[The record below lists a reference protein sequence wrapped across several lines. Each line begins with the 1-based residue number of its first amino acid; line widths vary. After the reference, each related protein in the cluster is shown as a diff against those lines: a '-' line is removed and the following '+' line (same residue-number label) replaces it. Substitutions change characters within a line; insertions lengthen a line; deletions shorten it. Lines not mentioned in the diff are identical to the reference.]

1 MYKKLLIGLLMFM
14 LFDGCAPANKITYT
28 WTNPSFK
35 TSKPYKK
42 IFLAALVNNPHVRT
56 HQAQDLALLL

>member
-1 MYKKLLIGLLMFM
+1 M

-35 TSKPYKK
+35 TSKPTLLSS
-42 IFLAALVNNPHVRT
+42 FRFSLAASPIPADDELIAFEHV
-56 HQAQDLALLL
+56 